1 MPKLTF
7 NAEFCTGCRA
17 CELACSFRCDGV
29 FSPAKSRIRVVKMD
43 EEGIDV
49 PVGCEHCDNAPCE
62 TVCPVQATAQSAEGL
77 KTTGAIILNHDICIG
92 CKECLAV
99 CPFGA
104 IHYDEDRKIFY
115 KCDLCGGEPE
125 CVKWCETKAVNY
137 YSDLDDLLRDKRTR
151 RAETTSRAMSESR
164 FSSPGGGTQ

>member
-17 CELACSFRCDGV
+17 CELACSFKCDGV

-49 PVGCEHCDNAPCE
+49 PVGCEHCDDAPCIL
-62 TVCPVQATAQSAEGL
+62 VCPVKAITED
-77 KTTGAIILNHDICIG
+77 KETGAVILNQDTCIG

-104 IHYDEDRKIFY
+104 IHYDEARKIFY

-137 YSDLDDLLRDKRTR
+137 YSDLDDLLRDRRTR
-151 RAETTSRAMSESR
+151 RAEMTSSAMSESR
-164 FSSPGGGTQ
+164 LFPSGGGSK